1 MVRLVAGKDLMH
13 PYHMEETRLPTAGRG
28 RAQAVGLGGA
38 RAVGA
43 VGGGGGAVGGGGGAL
58 VEVTVMEMAAVAEVT
73 VV

>member
-38 RAVGA
+38 RGGAVGA
-43 VGGGGGAVGGGGGAL
+43 PGGAVGGGGGAL